1 MGVNAGPGFSASG
14 RESAV
19 PGVLGAP
26 R

>member
-1 MGVNAGPGFSASG
+1 MGVNGGPGFSASG

-19 PGVLGAP
+19 PSSLAAP